1 MNSPPLPAWTET
13 LRQLNASDASYATQF
28 VDALL
33 QQAQR
38 SRASD
43 VHLQPAPDG
52 VEIRFRVDGALQHL
66 GRFPA
71 GQASDLIARLKV
83 LAGLLTYRTD
93 VPQEGRLP
101 AREDG
106 LEMRVSTF
114 PTLYGERAVVR
125 LFGSERSFQRLE
137 ELGLSDDDLARLR
150 HWLQARSGA
159 IIIAGPAGAG
169 KTTTAYACLREIADQ
184 SDGQR
189 CIVTLED
196 PIESALEGV
205 VQSQVNNAAGFDLET
220 GLRSLVRQD
229 PEAIM
234 IGEIRDPVA
243 AETVISASLTGHIVI
258 TTYHAED
265 GAGAISRLLE
275 MGVPPYL
282 VRSGV
287 RAVIAQRLVRRL
299 CSCAQWSEDEAS
311 RLELPAARWKKAV
324 GCERCGGSGYV
335 GRRLISQFFALDSGP
350 VRDAVLARGDQK
362 QIAAAAEEGGA
373 RSLSALAVDAVEA
386 GETSPDE
393 VRRVFGFFGFGDAD
407 RRSGL

>member
-1 MNSPPLPAWTET
+1 
-13 LRQLNASDASYATQF
+13 
-28 VDALL
+28 
-33 QQAQR
+33 
-38 SRASD
+38 
-43 VHLQPAPDG
+43 
-52 VEIRFRVDGALQHL
+52 
-66 GRFPA
+66 
-71 GQASDLIARLKV
+71 
-83 LAGLLTYRTD
+83 
-93 VPQEGRLP
+93 
-101 AREDG
+101 
-106 LEMRVSTF
+106 
-114 PTLYGERAVVR
+114 
-125 LFGSERSFQRLE
+125 
-137 ELGLSDDDLARLR
+137 
-150 HWLQARSGA
+150 
-159 IIIAGPAGAG
+159 
-169 KTTTAYACLREIADQ
+169 
-184 SDGQR
+184 
-189 CIVTLED
+189 
-196 PIESALEGV
+196 
-205 VQSQVNNAAGFDLET
+205 
-220 GLRSLVRQD
+220 
-229 PEAIM
+229 M

-299 CSCAQWSEDEAS
+299 CSCAEWSKDEAS

-324 GCERCGGSGYV
+324 GCERCVGSGYL

-362 QIAAAAEEGGA
+362 QIAAAAEDGGA